1 MADEEDELQSLAS
14 FVACQVRCLSAREEN
29 MEAEEAVEVDEENG
43 TVTVTHPPDVHR
55 KVKKETVL
63 LDKVYDEAAL
73 DEEERDMG
81 YLGELWDEIENPL
94 LDRIELAQEAC
105 LVVLGTKQSGKS
117 KVLFGAGDSDKPDT
131 AEETGGAGGMAGLLP
146 RFGRYAFEE
155 GFSGKGGVDAI
166 EVTMIHVGVSEWARE
181 GRGESEGARVSLVSV
196 KGSRGPN

>member
-117 KVLFGAGDSDKPDT
+117 KVLFGAGDSDKAPVAPHDLSKT
-131 AEETGGAGGMAGLLP
+131 ICL
-146 RFGRYAFEE
+146 
-155 GFSGKGGVDAI
+155 K
-166 EVTMIHVGVSEWARE
+166 
-181 GRGESEGARVSLVSV
+181 
-196 KGSRGPN
+196 